1 VARHATSRDVP
12 DWESST
18 SYSASDRAG
27 GRYQTAHGF
36 RDPRD
41 HVHRDNPDAT
51 SLDLFLNDDFHGMEN
66 GPFPAHRRG
75 THHSGIVGRETE
87 NETFVFVGGIW
98 EQVRVDGRAPL
109 EKILDNVRVVG
120 VVDCLGVLD
129 IGFFGVEVARRMVA
143 L

>member
-1 VARHATSRDVP
+1 MVVPVLALEAVAPLWAEVARHATSRDVP
-12 DWESST
+12 DWVSST

-41 HVHRDNPDAT
+41 RVHHDSPDAT
-51 SLDLFLNDDFHGMEN
+51 SLDLFRNDDFHDMGN

-87 NETFVFVGGIW
+87 NET
-98 EQVRVDGRAPL
+98 
-109 EKILDNVRVVG
+109 
-120 VVDCLGVLD
+120 
-129 IGFFGVEVARRMVA
+129 
-143 L
+143 

>member
-1 VARHATSRDVP
+1 MLHRLCNIVLFNTITSCLINIR
-12 DWESST
+12 SI
-18 SYSASDRAG
+18 
-27 GRYQTAHGF
+27 F
-36 RDPRD
+36 RNLP
-41 HVHRDNPDAT
+41 
-51 SLDLFLNDDFHGMEN
+51 
-66 GPFPAHRRG
+66 
-75 THHSGIVGRETE
+75 
-87 NETFVFVGGIW
+87 FVFVGGIW